1 MDGPG
6 SGGLGRGIGGQEIRG
21 PVCLVLGSFTKFK
34 DDEVAQDFM
43 IML

>member
-21 PVCLVLGSFTKFK
+21 PVCLVLGSFT
-34 DDEVAQDFM
+34 
-43 IML
+43 